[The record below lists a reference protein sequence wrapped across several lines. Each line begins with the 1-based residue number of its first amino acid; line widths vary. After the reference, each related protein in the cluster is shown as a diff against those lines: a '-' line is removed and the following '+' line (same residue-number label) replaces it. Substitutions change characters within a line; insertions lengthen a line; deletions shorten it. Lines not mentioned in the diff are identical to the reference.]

1 MLPLKFLEVNQEN
14 NKLVVS
20 NRRAVVENSMTEIKR
35 GDVVSGIVKVRI
47 MRTVLM
53 ICIFRQVFLLNFE
66 WPNLLHR
73 FFPFLYP
80 W

>member
-35 GDVVSGIVKVRI
+35 GDVATGIVKVRI
-47 MRTVLM
+47 AYGRLGLCFAVV
-53 ICIFRQVFLLNFE
+53 IK
-66 WPNLLHR
+66 
-73 FFPFLYP
+73 
-80 W
+80 